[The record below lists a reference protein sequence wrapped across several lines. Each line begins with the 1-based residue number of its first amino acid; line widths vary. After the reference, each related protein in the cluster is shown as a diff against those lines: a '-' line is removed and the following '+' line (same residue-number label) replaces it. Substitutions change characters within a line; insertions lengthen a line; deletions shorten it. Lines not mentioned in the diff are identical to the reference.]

1 MCDTQYPFTTEN
13 SKYIHTNNTQHDI
26 TDNCVNSTSNL
37 IASSMQNHLQSTSF
51 GATIDEESPTSSSSF
66 PPTKTNFQEPPPSP
80 PPPSLNQPSI
90 TKQTTRSSPVSSNTG
105 ASHNRVPN
113 NKPQNNTVSNQRF
126 SNQASAE
133 ISNSRPSSQ
142 LSHTGSSG
150 YGSTRSQVGPFA
162 KDVLVDPSASSAVS
176 NRPSPAG
183 SSTSG
188 VSSGVGSA
196 DKPLIPKVGILK
208 NTPKRSVWWG
218 GSSMRGMKGGRSLSE
233 EARPSSEMGTSDMI
247 RASPA
252 IAGPQFASLRIP
264 NRIRHS
270 NSQGDLPSHVS
281 EESISEPGIELA
293 DAEIDSTG
301 GVELN
306 PELMVIHVTEKI
318 NNLSEINGGDDKLS
332 VAVPQAAPRYNSNF
346 EIPTSEQPN
355 YMNMAPYPLRHAS
368 SLESQVSFCFIFP
381 TVVL

>member
-1 MCDTQYPFTTEN
+1 
-13 SKYIHTNNTQHDI
+13 
-26 TDNCVNSTSNL
+26 
-37 IASSMQNHLQSTSF
+37 MQNHLQSTSF
-51 GATIDEESPTSSSSF
+51 GATTEEETPPSSSSF
-66 PPTKTNFQEPPPSP
+66 QPTKTNFQEPPPSP

-90 TKQTTRSSPVSSNTG
+90 TRQTPQSSPGSDAIG
-105 ASHNRVPN
+105 ASHTTTSNFKSQ
-113 NKPQNNTVSNQRF
+113 NKNVQSQRF
-126 SNQASAE
+126 TNPATGENSS
-133 ISNSRPSSQ
+133 SRPSSQ

-162 KDVLVDPSASSAVS
+162 KDVIVDPSASSAVV

-188 VSSGVGSA
+188 VSSGVGSI
-196 DKPLIPKVGILK
+196 DKSPIPKGGILK
-208 NTPKRSVWWG
+208 NNSKRSVWWG
-218 GSSMRGMKGGRSLSE
+218 GSSMRGTKSVRSLSA
-233 EARPSSEMGTSDMI
+233 EARPSSEMGTSNLI

-293 DAEIDSTG
+293 DAEVDSTG
-301 GVELN
+301 GGELN

-318 NNLSEINGGDDKLS
+318 NNMRELNGSGDKLS
-332 VAVPQAAPRYNSNF
+332 VAVPQTPHRYNSNL
-346 EIPTSEQPN
+346 ENTPSEQPN
-355 YMNMAPYPLRHAS
+355 YTNIPPYPLRHSS
-368 SLESQVSFCFIFP
+368 SLESQVSFCLI
-381 TVVL
+381 LS